1 MQLNFSTIYDFLE
14 TITTT
19 INNLSTTVVHVATD
33 SLNTIADS
41 AQSLVDIAQACID
54 DPDPEKCKANAEEG
68 RDSTKNTRKEGR
80 DTTTNMWSVGW
91 DNVNNTRKEG
101 YKPISLLDSWIT
113 EDINYVDYPQAKQRL
128 ENVLAILTTQ
138 TSSDN
143 TTLQQIKTIS
153 NTINAPSDIQ
163 PNQQGVSEIKTQI
176 TNLINTEQ
184 NKLLALNLL
193 DHEAKDGRESDNT
206 KTIENSYDKLLAMLE
221 QSELEPAE
229 RNEPKANESSN
240 TDTTNLAFNF
250 NLFNLDPTTEK
261 LLTTAENPYKTLFEN
276 KAPIIDAFL
285 ETLEGNTPA
294 DLQMTP
300 IEYQTQKSNLT
311 TLKHQLAGF
320 YQTTQLNQQ
329 TKLIAKTSSS
339 EI

>member
-1 MQLNFSTIYDFLE
+1 MEKAQDKVDDSQEWID
-14 TITTT
+14 
-19 INNLSTTVVHVATD
+19 NLGG
-33 SLNTIADS
+33 
-41 AQSLVDIAQACID
+41 LVSQT
-54 DPDPEKCKANAEEG
+54 
-68 RDSTKNTRKEGR
+68 S
-80 DTTTNMWSVGW
+80 
-91 DNVNNTRKEG
+91 
-101 YKPISLLDSWIT
+101 

-128 ENVLAILTTQ
+128 ENVLATLTTQ

-153 NTINAPSDIQ
+153 NTINTPSDIQ
-163 PNQQGVSEIKTQI
+163 PNQQGVSEIQNEI
-176 TNLINTEQ
+176 THLINAEQ
-184 NKLLALNLL
+184 NKLLALHLL
-193 DHEAKDGRESDNT
+193 DAVPPAKGEGAERES
-206 KTIENSYDKLLAMLE
+206 IETSYEKLLAMLE
-221 QSELEPAE
+221 QSNNGSPLLEEMSPNSN
-229 RNEPKANESSN
+229 RGVDDKASS
-240 TDTTNLAFNF
+240 DTTNLAFNF

-261 LLTTAENPYKTLFEN
+261 LLTTAENPYKTLLEN

-339 EI
+339 SIPL